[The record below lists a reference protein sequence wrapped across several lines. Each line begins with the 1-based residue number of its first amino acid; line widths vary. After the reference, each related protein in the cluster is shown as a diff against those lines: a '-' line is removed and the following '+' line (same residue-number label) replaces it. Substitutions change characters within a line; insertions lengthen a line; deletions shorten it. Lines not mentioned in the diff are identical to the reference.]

1 MKDEKVFEVTV
12 DGEKVEIPREN
23 VTPILILEKAG
34 LDPADRYLIQIIGQK
49 MESYK
54 DDPEQDINVHQ
65 NQVFITGKL
74 GAVAVA

>member
-1 MKDEKVFEVTV
+1 MKGEKVFEVTV
-12 DGEKVEIPREN
+12 DGENVEIPRED